1 MNFRDRWVENEAGE
15 RFVFTVE
22 MQRRLSQAGLPID
35 PASLPQLASMPSA
48 ARPPR
53 ERSDRPERERPEP
66 PRQQSQPQS
75 SSYQPAPPPREREV
89 EIVGPATIQIDPMTG
104 KYIGRV
110 KWYNT
115 KKGYGFIVRGAGEE
129 IFFHKSATV
138 GEMEEFEEGQW
149 VLYDV
154 ETTTK
159 GPEASD
165 VEPYTGEPV
174 E

>member
-1 MNFRDRWVENEAGE
+1 MNFRDRWAEKENGE

-35 PASLPQLASMPSA
+35 PSALGQLETVGKPTSQ
-48 ARPPR
+48 PPHYERR
-53 ERSDRPERERPEP
+53 ERSEPERRAPERSSRPEER
-66 PRQQSQPQS
+66 S
-75 SSYQPAPPPREREV
+75 SSSRDG
-89 EIVGPATIQIDPMTG
+89 EIVGPETIQIDPMTG
-104 KYIGRV
+104 KYVGRV

-138 GEMEEFEEGQW
+138 GEVEEFEDGQW
-149 VLYDV
+149 ILYDV
-154 ETTTK
+154 ETTAK
-159 GPEASD
+159 GPEATD
-165 VEPYTGEPV
+165 VEPYTGEPL

>member
-1 MNFRDRWVENEAGE
+1 MNFRDRWVEDEQGKK
-15 RFVFTVE
+15 FIFTVE

-35 PASLPQLASMPSA
+35 PSALAELEAVAASQPRTQVAPP
-48 ARPPR
+48 RPPQP
-53 ERSDRPERERPEP
+53 RPSQSPAP
-66 PRQQSQPQS
+66 YSSQPPQ
-75 SSYQPAPPPREREV
+75 QREP
-89 EIVGPATIQIDPMTG
+89 EIVGPETIQIDPMTG

-110 KWYNT
+110 KWYND

-154 ETTTK
+154 ETTAK

>member
-1 MNFRDRWVENEAGE
+1 MCIRDRP
-15 RFVFTVE
+15 
-22 MQRRLSQAGLPID
+22 QAAYQD
-35 PASLPQLASMPSA
+35 
-48 ARPPR
+48 
-53 ERSDRPERERPEP
+53 DRPARE
-66 PRQQSQPQS
+66 
-75 SSYQPAPPPREREV
+75 A
-89 EIVGPATIQIDPMTG
+89 EIVGPETIQIDPMTG

-154 ETTTK
+154 ETTAK

>member
-1 MNFRDRWVENEAGE
+1 MNFRDRWVENKQGE
-15 RFVFTVE
+15 KFIFTVE

-35 PASLPQLASMPSA
+35 PSALGDLQEVASQTKAQEQPY
-48 ARPPR
+48 RPPQ
-53 ERSDRPERERPEP
+53 P
-66 PRQQSQPQS
+66 PASQPH
-75 SSYQPAPPPREREV
+75 QPAPPRES
-89 EIVGPATIQIDPMTG
+89 EIVGPETIQIDPQTG

-154 ETTTK
+154 ETTAK
-159 GPEASD
+159 GPEATD
-165 VEPYTGEPV
+165 VEPYTGEPIA
-174 E
+174 